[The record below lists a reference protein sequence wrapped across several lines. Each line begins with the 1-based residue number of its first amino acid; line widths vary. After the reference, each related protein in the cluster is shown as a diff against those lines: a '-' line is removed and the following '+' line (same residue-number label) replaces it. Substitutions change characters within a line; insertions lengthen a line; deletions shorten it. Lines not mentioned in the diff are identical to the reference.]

1 MSSLTLNVA
10 MVFLTLAGATVV
22 VAVLSAPRNVQLSS
36 MNMNLVLRWDSP
48 EGESSDLIFTT
59 ECTTSVR
66 TCPVGCVNI
75 STHECDFSSFNTS
88 LSVYGRY
95 RARVRAQRGA
105 ESSSWVESDPITL
118 DSETIIGAPN
128 VWLFSHGAT
137 IEIAIKDPEFAMSDF
152 RSIYSTAT
160 YNITFWKDGQ
170 NKKTKSISC
179 DRRNRVFL
187 NDLERWSNYCVQVQ
201 ITAEGNT
208 KPSKP
213 SSTVC
218 ERTTSVA
225 YRRRASYFLCP
236 EDQVPQ
242 TYSTPHHCE
251 QVRLGDTTSSTCTIT
266 TGAPHGCVFSPLLFS
281 LYTNDCISWHPTVQL
296 LKFADD
302 TTVIGLI
309 KDGNECAYRQEVVR
323 LELWCGQHKTVE
335 MIVNFRR
342 HPSPQL
348 HLTLSNCI
356 MSTIETF
363 KFFRITVSEDLKW
376 GTNINSILKMP
387 SKGCTSCGF

>member
-218 ERTTSVA
+218 ERTTSADAPWVPAVVTFLIMTAAVTLVVFAVA

-242 TYSTPHHCE
+242 GSTDCWRKIPTHLAI
-251 QVRLGDTTSSTCTIT
+251 QADSDSV
-266 TGAPHGCVFSPLLFS
+266 LLPS
-281 LYTNDCISWHPTVQL
+281 YI
-296 LKFADD
+296 
-302 TTVIGLI
+302 
-309 KDGNECAYRQEVVR
+309 
-323 LELWCGQHKTVE
+323 
-335 MIVNFRR
+335 
-342 HPSPQL
+342 HPSIFFCRLSSRGSRGVLEPIQL
-348 HLTLSNCI
+348 S
-356 MSTIETF
+356 
-363 KFFRITVSEDLKW
+363 
-376 GTNINSILKMP
+376 
-387 SKGCTSCGF
+387 

>member
-218 ERTTSVA
+218 ERTTSADAPWVPAVVTFLIMTAAVTLVVFAVA

-251 QVRLGDTTSSTCTIT
+251 Q
-266 TGAPHGCVFSPLLFS
+266 
-281 LYTNDCISWHPTVQL
+281 
-296 LKFADD
+296 FADD